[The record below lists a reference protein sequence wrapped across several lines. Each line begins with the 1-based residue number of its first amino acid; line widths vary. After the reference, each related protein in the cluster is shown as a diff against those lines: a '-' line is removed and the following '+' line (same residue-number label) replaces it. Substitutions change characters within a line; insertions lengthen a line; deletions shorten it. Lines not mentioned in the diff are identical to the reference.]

1 MDTGGGLEPIPD
13 IPFTP
18 NDGGQSHTAMNMQ
31 QPQQGG
37 GGGGSGGGMGDAVK
51 LATTILPFLLAR
63 GGSVSPYNFAQG
75 FDAGGSPGD
84 DNSDNE
90 SYGMNLA
97 DRLPPQPSWGE
108 MARRAGNYYSDAMT
122 APRGNGAPSVDPFVG
137 QLPAPAPSLPQA
149 QPMQAGASGVDESGM
164 AFPQPT
170 ASGVPLPPPR
180 PTNLGIPVAQP
191 GGGTGA
197 TGNGGKGGGSGRGLG
212 IQVLNPDM
220 NTDDYMMP
228 KDKRPYP
235 GASEDNWGTRA
246 ARSPWLALVK
256 AGAAMASTTG
266 PIGTVIGKGM
276 GAGADELEA
285 QRKSLQS
292 EEGINQRAQQLYQSA
307 KEHLDKYQRKTPHEV
322 ALEAH
327 QAQTL
332 ALGKYQPV
340 NYQDAAGNWQ
350 SGVFDARRGAVLDQ
364 AHNPITGAA
373 NVTPARSGSNIPSL
387 TMNQALNAAVKLTS
401 DPTKPQYY
409 GKDPQAIATVLMAGA
424 GRQPVVNPA
433 QGPPP
438 MPSNKAELKAGT
450 TYQTPRGPAQW
461 DGEKF
466 IQP

>member
-1 MDTGGGLEPIPD
+1 
-13 IPFTP
+13 
-18 NDGGQSHTAMNMQ
+18 
-31 QPQQGG
+31 
-37 GGGGSGGGMGDAVK
+37 
-51 LATTILPFLLAR
+51 
-63 GGSVSPYNFAQG
+63 
-75 FDAGGSPGD
+75 
-84 DNSDNE
+84 
-90 SYGMNLA
+90 
-97 DRLPPQPSWGE
+97 
-108 MARRAGNYYSDAMT
+108 
-122 APRGNGAPSVDPFVG
+122 
-137 QLPAPAPSLPQA
+137 
-149 QPMQAGASGVDESGM
+149 
-164 AFPQPT
+164 
-170 ASGVPLPPPR
+170 
-180 PTNLGIPVAQP
+180 
-191 GGGTGA
+191 
-197 TGNGGKGGGSGRGLG
+197 
-212 IQVLNPDM
+212 M